1 MQGQV
6 HSLNSVLLFCKCSS
20 SSITWIFSLM
30 NPLFYSDAFCNRKVY
45 NTLWWSKKCLKRVS
59 NSIMKSSYPIFKY
72 PSFETSRVQKWF
84 KAVIDNNI
92 DKEFRDI
99 HIEYIL
105 QTILMKLIFLCVWAE
120 PAVLVSAKTALKYKY
135 EI

>member
-1 MQGQV
+1 
-6 HSLNSVLLFCKCSS
+6 
-20 SSITWIFSLM
+20 
-30 NPLFYSDAFCNRKVY
+30 
-45 NTLWWSKKCLKRVS
+45 
-59 NSIMKSSYPIFKY
+59 MKSSYAIFKY
-72 PSFETSRVQKWF
+72 PSFETSMVQKWF
-84 KAVIDNNI
+84 KAVTDNNI

>member
-1 MQGQV
+1 M
-6 HSLNSVLLFCKCSS
+6 
-20 SSITWIFSLM
+20 
-30 NPLFYSDAFCNRKVY
+30 
-45 NTLWWSKKCLKRVS
+45 
-59 NSIMKSSYPIFKY
+59 
-72 PSFETSRVQKWF
+72 VQKWF
-84 KAVIDNNI
+84 KAVTDNNI